1 MSDNLLPPRLTA
13 FISSMRSIGY
23 SLNTAAADI
32 IDNSITAHADTIE
45 IFVEYAVNNES
56 TAAFVDNGHGMNREE
71 LLEAMR
77 WGSKSPEDA
86 RDKNDL
92 GRFGLGLKTAS
103 FSVCRRL
110 TAVSAQNG
118 IICSLCWDLDVLAER
133 NSWNIIEL
141 SESQVKSLPHIDRL
155 GENGT
160 LILWQKIDK
169 IPAKTKRSFNQMIS
183 RLREHLELTF
193 HRFLKQEKCLPA
205 IIIKVNDTPL
215 EPVDPYHLN
224 NEATQTLQMEKPSS
238 GVVIQPYILASRS
251 KCQNDAEY
259 QKYAGRGGYIAN
271 QGFYVYRGRR
281 LLTHGTWFRLAQV
294 DDLNQLA
301 RVSIEITNED
311 DLSWQV
317 DIKKSTVT
325 PPDAIK
331 DILRRI
337 IDEILEK
344 AHNTYAPRLRK
355 TDLDDAAKMWNRFE
369 AADKTVYRINRG
381 HSLVQKVRGLL
392 SEQDGRQLDQLL
404 KVIEQ
409 ELPIKQI
416 IIDDIRSQGREPDE
430 NRTVAVHADNLMTNE
445 SNEYLEEGEDHAD
458 EDIADLTEKALQAAA
473 LYCSAGIAQEKALNI
488 VLSKKIFS
496 KHRDEI
502 LSIIAQENKI

>member
-1 MSDNLLPPRLTA
+1 MSDNLLPHRLTA

-169 IPAKTKRSFNQMIS
+169 IPAKTKRSFNQMIC
-183 RLREHLELTF
+183 RLWEHLELTF
-193 HRFLKQEKCLPA
+193 HRFL
-205 IIIKVNDTPL
+205 
-215 EPVDPYHLN
+215 
-224 NEATQTLQMEKPSS
+224 
-238 GVVIQPYILASRS
+238 
-251 KCQNDAEY
+251 
-259 QKYAGRGGYIAN
+259 
-271 QGFYVYRGRR
+271 
-281 LLTHGTWFRLAQV
+281 
-294 DDLNQLA
+294 
-301 RVSIEITNED
+301 
-311 DLSWQV
+311 
-317 DIKKSTVT
+317 
-325 PPDAIK
+325 
-331 DILRRI
+331 
-337 IDEILEK
+337 
-344 AHNTYAPRLRK
+344 
-355 TDLDDAAKMWNRFE
+355 
-369 AADKTVYRINRG
+369 
-381 HSLVQKVRGLL
+381 
-392 SEQDGRQLDQLL
+392 
-404 KVIEQ
+404 
-409 ELPIKQI
+409 
-416 IIDDIRSQGREPDE
+416 
-430 NRTVAVHADNLMTNE
+430 
-445 SNEYLEEGEDHAD
+445 
-458 EDIADLTEKALQAAA
+458 
-473 LYCSAGIAQEKALNI
+473 
-488 VLSKKIFS
+488 
-496 KHRDEI
+496 
-502 LSIIAQENKI
+502 